1 MNPVELPKTLPEA
14 HAVILTL
21 VGEINRLRE
30 EFESR
35 LEKQEAIIRK
45 QQQRIEELERRLGQ
59 NSQNSSQP
67 PSIDPPSAPRRP
79 RKASTGR
86 KPGGQPGHEGHQRT
100 LLPPERVNRIEPL
113 WPDRCD
119 NCRQQLPSGP
129 KRIEVGAPQRHQ
141 VVELPVL
148 VANVTEY
155 QLHAQS
161 CPCCGHTTVA
171 KLPAGVPTSSFGP
184 RLQAIVSALSSVYRL
199 SKRALRSLLAE
210 IFSVEMSLG
219 AIIACEHRTSAAVAE
234 PVAEA
239 AEYVQNEAILN
250 ADETG
255 WRERLRRAW
264 LWVAVT
270 ASVTVFLI
278 HAKRGAAAAG
288 KLLGRFAGIL
298 GSDRWCAYAGHRL
311 RKRQLCWA
319 HLRRHF
325 VAFAEYGKRTE
336 ARRIGARLLAATD
349 KMFEWWHRIRD
360 GTMSRATF
368 QRKMKPIRKEVE
380 QLLRRGAVCRQR
392 KVKATC
398 ADLLKLAPAMWTFV
412 RVPGVEPT
420 NNAAER
426 ALRHAVVLRKT
437 SFGTHSEDGSRFLER
452 MLTVAATLKQ
462 QKRNVL
468 DYLVEA
474 CERDLLGERP
484 RSLLP
489 HARIIKRRPPSI
501 DP

>member
-1 MNPVELPKTLPEA
+1 M
-14 HAVILTL
+14 
-21 VGEINRLRE
+21 
-30 EFESR
+30 
-35 LEKQEAIIRK
+35 
-45 QQQRIEELERRLGQ
+45 
-59 NSQNSSQP
+59 
-67 PSIDPPSAPRRP
+67 
-79 RKASTGR
+79 
-86 KPGGQPGHEGHQRT
+86 
-100 LLPPERVNRIEPL
+100 LLPERVNRIEPL
-113 WPDRCD
+113 WPDRCE

-129 KRIEVGAPQRHQ
+129 KRIEVGAPERHQ

-184 RLQAIVSALSSVYRL
+184 RLQAVVSVLSSVYRL
-199 SKRALRSLLAE
+199 SKRALQSLLAE

-219 AIIACEHRTSAAVAE
+219 VIITCEQRTSAAVAE

-239 AEYVQNEAILN
+239 HEHVQNQPMLN

-270 ASVTVFLI
+270 ASVTVFMI
-278 HAKRGAAAAG
+278 HTKRGAAAAR

-298 GSDRWCAYAGHRL
+298 GSDRWCAYSSHL
-311 RKRQLCWA
+311 VRKRQLCWA

-325 VAFAEYGKRTE
+325 VAFAEYGDKTE
-336 ARRIGARLLAATD
+336 AGRIGVLLLLATD

-360 GTMSRATF
+360 GTMSRTTF
-368 QRKMKPIRKEVE
+368 QRKMKPIREQVE
-380 QLLRRGAVCRQR
+380 ELLRQGAVCGQP
-392 KVKATC
+392 KVEATC
-398 ADLLKLAPAMWTFV
+398 ANLLGLAPAMWTFV

-426 ALRHAVVLRKT
+426 ALRPAVVLRKT

-468 DYLVEA
+468 DYVVEA
-474 CERDLLGERP
+474 CERALLEKRP

-489 HARIIKRRPPSI
+489 DARIMR
-501 DP
+501 